1 MSGVVTL
8 IKEDHQKLESVF
20 KKLEKAEPAEIP
32 DLLRQVQELLVPH
45 SKAEEQVVYP
55 AIKSI
60 VPDESSDV
68 DDGLEEHHHVE
79 QTLQE
84 LLASDPEAPG
94 VDGLIAAM
102 IGEAAISRPVIELV
116 KWRSASESR
125 NHAAMISKKA
135 NPSSGFQCL
144 RTIVGIPLDNASGRR
159 TAAPTAVRV
168 NTKTGTETPSTA
180 ILISRY
186 GMPQITPIATNRTH
200 PRRLTRS
207 PRHAPGRRYGDRSRA
222 SRSLN
227 FSPRINSIAM

>member
-102 IGEAAISRPVIELV
+102 IGEVRHHVEEEEEQILPSFSKAATNQQLSELG
-116 KWRSASESR
+116 EQ
-125 NHAAMISKKA
+125 
-135 NPSSGFQCL
+135 F
-144 RTIVGIPLDNASGRR
+144 
-159 TAAPTAVRV
+159 TAAKEQA
-168 NTKTGTETPSTA
+168 
-180 ILISRY
+180 L
-186 GMPQITPIATNRTH
+186 Q
-200 PRRLTRS
+200 
-207 PRHAPGRRYGDRSRA
+207 
-222 SRSLN
+222 SLQQ
-227 FSPRINSIAM
+227 A

>member
-8 IKEDHQKLESVF
+8 IKEDHQKLESIF
-20 KKLEKAEPAEIP
+20 KKLEKAEPTEIP

-84 LLASDPEAPG
+84 LLASDPGAPG

-102 IGEAAISRPVIELV
+102 IGEVRHHVEEEEEQILPSFSKAADNQKLSELG
-116 KWRSASESR
+116 EQ
-125 NHAAMISKKA
+125 
-135 NPSSGFQCL
+135 F
-144 RTIVGIPLDNASGRR
+144 
-159 TAAPTAVRV
+159 TAAKEQA
-168 NTKTGTETPSTA
+168 
-180 ILISRY
+180 L
-186 GMPQITPIATNRTH
+186 Q
-200 PRRLTRS
+200 
-207 PRHAPGRRYGDRSRA
+207 
-222 SRSLN
+222 SLQQ
-227 FSPRINSIAM
+227 A